1 MSLTVLFQI
10 TDAASPTIQALRA
23 TVENRT
29 LLNQAA
35 ADALADGIK
44 DHFQELENGPHASA
58 SALGAEPTGFWARMQ
73 AGTVAR
79 ADDRSGTVAM
89 PREVAQRRFG
99 GDLKPTGGR
108 TYITIAAI
116 AAAYGKVAADFPD
129 LHFGF
134 ARNTFGVMQPAMVQD
149 DVQAPKKTGKNRT
162 HTAIGAAADGTLAER
177 THQIA
182 YFWLTTE
189 VHQNPDPDALP
200 SDAVM
205 QAYAEHGVGEMIE
218 SIKKNGGR

>member
-10 TDAASPTIQALRA
+10 EDASSPTIQALRA
-23 TVENRT
+23 TAENRT

-58 SALGAEPTGFWARMQ
+58 SALGAEPAGFWARMQ

-79 ADDRSGTVAM
+79 ADDSAGTVAM

-99 GDLKPTGGR
+99 GDLKPTGGK

-116 AAAYGKVAADFPD
+116 AAAYGKVADDFPD
-129 LHFGF
+129 LRFGF
-134 ARNTFGVMQPAMVQD
+134 ARNTFGVMQPALVQD
-149 DVQAPKKTGKNRT
+149 DAQSKVSKTVRGAHDQHIALGKVRT
-162 HTAIGAAADGTLAER
+162 QTIP
-177 THQIA
+177 

-189 VHQNPDPDALP
+189 VHQNPNPDALP

-205 QAYAEHGVGEMIE
+205 QAYEEHGVGEMIE
-218 SIKKNGGR
+218 SITKKGGN